1 MAIHD
6 LMYVAVVVRVWGTSC
21 LSPGCVSP
29 GCEIVDGVRLESIP
43 KEKLSGGQVHSPPLY
58 P

>member
-21 LSPGCVSP
+21 LSP